1 MSELLE
7 LLGSLRA
14 PVTLHGAFALPIFF
28 DLGAIFCFA
37 LTGAWAATHRGYD
50 LVGAFV
56 LAFVTGLGGALIRD
70 SFLLGMEPAVLRD
83 ERYLLVV
90 FVATLVA
97 GATFKLERRFGRM
110 MAVVDALGLGAYA
123 VVGMQKSI
131 IAGLPL
137 GAVLLVGV
145 ANAVGGGIMRDV
157 IVRDEPLILKPG
169 QVYALAALGG
179 CLVFLGVLKL
189 YHWEVEQ
196 AAWLSIG
203 VTFLLRMLAILF
215 NWRTAALSE
224 GIPMRLGGENDRS
237 SRSR

>member
-7 LLGSLRA
+7 LLHSLRA

-50 LVGAFV
+50 MVGAFV

-70 SFLLGMEPAVLRD
+70 SFLLGLEAAVLRD
-83 ERYLLVV
+83 GRYLLVV
-90 FVATLVA
+90 LAATLIA
-97 GATFKLERRFGRM
+97 GATFKLERRFVRL

-131 IAGLPL
+131 IAGLPP

-179 CLVFLGVLKL
+179 CLAFLVIVKF
-189 YHWEVEQ
+189 YRWEVEQ
-196 AAWLSIG
+196 AAWFSIG
-203 VTFLLRMLAILF
+203 VTFLLRMLAIVF
-215 NWRTAALSE
+215 NWRTAPVSE
-224 GIPMRLGGENDRS
+224 GAVLRMSGERDPP
-237 SRSR
+237 

>member
-1 MSELLE
+1 MIDLLDW
-7 LLGSLRA
+7 LRA
-14 PVTLHGAFALPIFF
+14 PVVLHGAFALPIFF

-70 SFLLGMEPAVLRD
+70 SFLLGQEQAVLRD
-83 ERYLLVV
+83 QRYLVV
-90 FVATLVA
+90 VLAATLIA
-97 GATFKLERRFGRM
+97 GATFKLERRFGRL

-131 IAGLPL
+131 VANLPL

-145 ANAVGGGIMRDV
+145 ANAVGGGLMRDV

-169 QVYALAALGG
+169 QVYALAAFGG
-179 CLVFLGVLKL
+179 CLVFIAIIKL
-189 YHWEVEQ
+189 YHWDVTQ

-203 VTFLLRMLAILF
+203 VTFLLRMMAIMF

-224 GIPMRLGGENDRS
+224 GGVLRLDGGDDPKA
-237 SRSR
+237 

>member
-1 MSELLE
+1 MIELVD
-7 LLGSLRA
+7 SLRA
-14 PVTLHGAFALPIFF
+14 PLTLQGAFTLPIFF

-70 SFLLGMEPAVLRD
+70 SFLLGQEAAVLRD
-83 ERYLLVV
+83 QRYLLVV
-90 FVATLVA
+90 LAATMIA
-97 GATFKLERRFGRM
+97 GVTFKLERRFSRL
-110 MAVVDALGLGAYA
+110 MAMVDALGLGAYA

-131 IAGLPL
+131 VANLPL

-179 CLVFLGVLKL
+179 CLVFVGMMKL
-189 YHWEVEQ
+189 YHWEVSQ
-196 AAWLSIG
+196 VAWVSIG
-203 VTFLLRMLAILF
+203 VTFLLRMLAIVF
-215 NWRTAALSE
+215 NWRTAAVSDGGAL
-224 GIPMRLGGENDRS
+224 RLNGKEDS
-237 SRSR
+237 P

>member
-7 LLGSLRA
+7 LLDALRA
-14 PVTLHGAFALPIFF
+14 PVTLRGAFALPIFF

-37 LTGAWAATHRGYD
+37 ITGAWAATHRGYD

-70 SFLLGMEPAVLRD
+70 SFLLATEPAVLRD
-83 ERYLLVV
+83 ARYLGIV
-90 FVATLVA
+90 FGATLIA
-97 GATFKLERRFGRM
+97 GATFKLERRFGRL

-131 IAGLPL
+131 AAGLPL

-145 ANAVGGGIMRDV
+145 ANAVGGGLMRDV
-157 IVRDEPLILKPG
+157 IVRDEPLILRPG

-189 YHWEVEQ
+189 YDWPVEQ

-215 NWRTAALSE
+215 NWRTAAVAD
-224 GIPMRLGGENDRS
+224 GVPWRMGGEDDRP
-237 SRSR
+237 

>member
-7 LLGSLRA
+7 LLHTMRA
-14 PVTLHGAFALPIFF
+14 PVTLHGSFALPIFF

-70 SFLLGMEPAVLRD
+70 SFLLATEPAVLRD

-90 FVATLVA
+90 LSATLIA

-110 MAVVDALGLGAYA
+110 MAAVDALGLGAYA

-145 ANAVGGGIMRDV
+145 ANAVGGGMMRDV

-169 QVYALAALGG
+169 QVYALATLGG

-189 YHWEVEQ
+189 YDWQVEQ
-196 AAWLSIG
+196 AAWLCIG

-215 NWRTAALSE
+215 NWRTAAVSE
-224 GIPMRLGGENDRS
+224 GIPLRLGNEDDR
-237 SRSR
+237 R